1 MEKQMIE
8 IYTDGSCLGNQYDNA
23 NGGYGAIVLMPG
35 TTLELAQGYHD
46 TTNNRAELRGCIAA
60 LKVLPYGCYVT
71 IYSDSKYVTD
81 AFNLGWI
88 EKWKVSGWRN
98 ASKKPVANQDLWS
111 ELLTA
116 MESHEVVWQW
126 VKGHADNPMNTHADA
141 LAQAA
146 ARSEYLLPDTF
157 ETVSTIVARH

>member
-1 MEKQMIE
+1 MEKLTIE
-8 IYTDGSCLGNQYDNA
+8 IYTDGSCLGNQHDNA

-35 TTLELAQGYHD
+35 ATLELAQGYRN

-60 LKVLPYGCYVT
+60 LKALPYGCSVT

-88 EKWKVSGWRN
+88 DKWKVSGWRN

-116 MESHEVVWQW
+116 MESHEVIWQW
-126 VKGHADNPMNTHADA
+126 VKGHSDNPMNTHADA

-146 ARSEYLLPDTF
+146 ARSEYLLPDKH